1 MGVDGRDER
10 GEPAEGADAVGRQG
24 ASPRARR
31 RAGAEDSAGAE
42 PRGSSDVEAESESAG
57 AAKGEDEQGGDERSG
72 QEKGEAAKSGDEEP
86 RSGVPRQRRRNPS
99 SAESPRGGAR
109 SARAAAGMSADD
121 GGSGGRAD
129 GESERAAAVRRL
141 SKPAPPAPTLGQDGA
156 SRAGTGAA
164 TPPPHGKGVPKQRGR
179 RPQATAGQSDAE
191 LVARMREGDA
201 AAYDAL
207 YRRHVAPV
215 RRYARTCCRDADT
228 AEDLA
233 NEVFARTLQAV
244 RGGKGPHSAVRAYL
258 MTSVR
263 HTAAAWARSSKR
275 EQLVE
280 DFAVFAETAEESRG
294 GVEGATDPGADVRA
308 MQEAEQ
314 TLVVRAFRSLSE
326 HDQMVLWHTA
336 VEGAKPQDV
345 APLLGKSKG
354 ATATAA
360 HRARENL
367 KQAYLQAHVS
377 RARTGSADCARY
389 ADRLGAY
396 ARGGL
401 RLRAERGLL
410 RHLDGCAEC
419 RKAALEVKDL
429 NQHIRVLVPVAF
441 VGWFATAGG
450 AKAFGAL
457 VAGGTAAGSAV
468 AGGAAASSGAGG
480 AASEGLGTPAK
491 VGMGLGLVAA
501 VAAVAYAL
509 VGGGG
514 EPKPR
519 SQAQPPV
526 AAPEKPSAEPEE
538 PGPPAPAPP
547 KPKPTPP
554 QEPAQEPTPAKKAP
568 SPSPTRTSPQPEPTP
583 SERPAPPAPPPSE
596 SPSPPPSSPPPPP
609 PTDYHLGRLDYDFT
623 PGEATD
629 PTIRTQPGSWAWQRT
644 DLRLAGT
651 SYASGISMHLPSS
664 VTVDLNRSCVSF
676 AALAGIDDLSPGR
689 RAAHFAVH
697 GDGRELWRS
706 GTVRNGSRPAAV
718 RVPLEGVESLRLS
731 VEPARPFDRL
741 ALADWADARIS
752 CA

>member
-1 MGVDGRDER
+1 M
-10 GEPAEGADAVGRQG
+10 
-24 ASPRARR
+24 
-31 RAGAEDSAGAE
+31 
-42 PRGSSDVEAESESAG
+42 
-57 AAKGEDEQGGDERSG
+57 
-72 QEKGEAAKSGDEEP
+72 
-86 RSGVPRQRRRNPS
+86 
-99 SAESPRGGAR
+99 
-109 SARAAAGMSADD
+109 
-121 GGSGGRAD
+121 
-129 GESERAAAVRRL
+129 
-141 SKPAPPAPTLGQDGA
+141 
-156 SRAGTGAA
+156 
-164 TPPPHGKGVPKQRGR
+164 PKQRGK

-244 RGGKGPHSAVRAYL
+244 RGGKGPQSAVRAYL

-308 MQEAEQ
+308 MHEAEQ

-468 AGGAAASSGAGG
+468 AGGAAAGSGAGG

-491 VGMGLGLVAA
+491 VGLGLGLVAA

-519 SQAQPPV
+519 SQAHPPV
-526 AAPEKPSAEPEE
+526 SAPEKPSAEPED

-547 KPKPTPP
+547 EPKPTPP
-554 QEPAQEPTPAKKAP
+554 REPAQEPTPTKTTP
-568 SPSPTRTSPQPEPTP
+568 SPSPTRASPQPKPTP
-583 SERPAPPAPPPSE
+583 SERPAPPPPAPPSE
-596 SPSPPPSSPPPPP
+596 TPSSPPSSPPP
-609 PTDYHLGRLDYDFT
+609 PTDYHLGRLDYDFA

-629 PTIRTQPGSWAWQRT
+629 PTIRTRPGSWAWQRT
-644 DLRLAGT
+644 GLRLAGT
-651 SYASGISMHLPSS
+651 SYATGISVHLPSS

-689 RAAHFAVH
+689 RAAQFAVH

-706 GTVRNGSRPAAV
+706 ETVRNGNRPAAV

>member
-1 MGVDGRDER
+1 M
-10 GEPAEGADAVGRQG
+10 
-24 ASPRARR
+24 
-31 RAGAEDSAGAE
+31 
-42 PRGSSDVEAESESAG
+42 
-57 AAKGEDEQGGDERSG
+57 
-72 QEKGEAAKSGDEEP
+72 
-86 RSGVPRQRRRNPS
+86 
-99 SAESPRGGAR
+99 
-109 SARAAAGMSADD
+109 
-121 GGSGGRAD
+121 
-129 GESERAAAVRRL
+129 
-141 SKPAPPAPTLGQDGA
+141 
-156 SRAGTGAA
+156 
-164 TPPPHGKGVPKQRGR
+164 PKQRGR

-244 RGGKGPHSAVRAYL
+244 RGGKGPQSAVRAYL

-263 HTAAAWARSSKR
+263 HTAAAWARTSRR

-308 MQEAEQ
+308 MHEAEQ

-377 RARTGSADCARY
+377 SARTGSADCARY

-410 RHLDGCAEC
+410 RHLDECAEC

-429 NQHIRVLVPVAF
+429 NQHIRVLVPVAL

-457 VAGGTAAGSAV
+457 VAGGTAAGSAA

-491 VGMGLGLVAA
+491 VGLGLGLVAA

-526 AAPEKPSAEPEE
+526 AAPQKPSAEPEE
-538 PGPPAPAPP
+538 PGPPAPVPPKP
-547 KPKPTPP
+547 KPKPTP
-554 QEPAQEPTPAKKAP
+554 EPAQQPTPTKKAP
-568 SPSPTRTSPQPEPTP
+568 SPFPTKTSPQPNPTP
-583 SERPAPPAPPPSE
+583 SKRPAPPPPAPPSE
-596 SPSPPPSSPPPPP
+596 TPSPPPSSPPPPP

-644 DLRLAGT
+644 GLRLAGV
-651 SYASGISMHLPSS
+651 SYATGISVHLPSS
-664 VTVDLNRSCVSF
+664 VTIDLNRSCVSF
-676 AALAGIDDLSPGR
+676 AALAGIDDLSPGQ
-689 RAAHFAVH
+689 RAAQFTVH

-706 GTVRNGSRPAAV
+706 ETVRNGSRPAAV

-731 VEPARPFDRL
+731 VDPERPLDRL